1 MKLPLHLL
9 ISTELK
15 NNVYKS
21 KLEIKIEMNIYSE
34 EKINC
39 NIQDIFLWNIFYDAC
54 KNI

>member
-15 NNVYKS
+15 KNVFKL
-21 KLEIKIEMNIYSE
+21 KLEIKVEMNIYSKGK
-34 EKINC
+34 KIC
-39 NIQDIFLWNIFYDAC
+39 NIQDIFLWNIFYHAC